1 MGRHVGHFCSAMSFP
16 SRLTSSKLLRNVA
29 AVVSGTVAGQAVVFA
44 FSPLITR
51 IYSPEVFGLQGVFL
65 SLISILSPAIA
76 LRYPM
81 AIVVAKN
88 EEDAQQLSRLAL
100 LIAFAM
106 SCLFSLVLLIGHG
119 TVLTLL
125 GAEALGALIWF
136 LPLALFCVALQEV
149 MDYRTARIGAFGL
162 IAKVTVAQAF
172 ITNLARVLGGL
183 FAPVASTL
191 VTVTSVAPALEA
203 AMLKAG
209 TQRRMQSAVA
219 LTRAGAMTLLKAHRD
234 FPLYRMPTDVLN
246 AVAQSSP
253 VLLLSILFSPSAA
266 GFYTIARSVVNLPLN
281 VIGSAVGNVFYAR
294 IAEMARGRSPLFPF
308 VLKATLLQ
316 LAIPGAA
323 TLLAALAFPSLFAFV
338 FGGSWRP
345 AGEFAQWMS
354 LWVVCMLTNIP
365 SVRALPV
372 IGRQNVHLLF
382 NTLIMIGGI
391 LGLLVGY
398 ALWQTASGA
407 VAMYSVVTATIYA
420 VQIITYLRQVRKY
433 DRKHPY
439 MRLPKTV

>member
-1 MGRHVGHFCSAMSFP
+1 MSFVG
-16 SRLTSSKLLRNVA
+16 RLTSSKLLRNVT
-29 AVVSGTVAGQAVVFA
+29 AVVSGTAAGQAVVFA

-100 LIAFAM
+100 LIAFAL
-106 SCLFSLVLLIGHG
+106 SCLFGLILLIGQG

-125 GAEALGALIWF
+125 GAEALGPLIWF

-149 MDYRTARIGAFGL
+149 MNYRTARFGAFGL

-191 VTVTSVAPALEA
+191 VTVTSVAPALQA

-209 TQRRMQSAVA
+209 TQGRRQPAVA
-219 LTRAGAMTLLKAHRD
+219 LTRAGAMALLKAHRD
-234 FPLYRMPTDVLN
+234 FPLYRVPTDVLN
-246 AVAQSSP
+246 AVAQTSP

-266 GFYTIARSVVNLPLN
+266 GLYTIARSVVNLPLN
-281 VIGSAVGNVFYAR
+281 VIGSAVGKVFYAR

-323 TLLAALAFPSLFAFV
+323 TLLAALAFPSLFSFV
-338 FGGSWRP
+338 FGESWRP

-354 LWVVCMLTNIP
+354 LWVAGMLTNIP

-382 NTLIMIGGI
+382 NTLVMTGGI

-407 VAMYSVVTATIYA
+407 VAMYSVVTAAIYA